1 MNHPPR
7 LLALVVPPVERVEGF
22 GVQPGPAE
30 RSVTSMSGCRVG
42 LPLDTV
48 TGEQVWSRNEISTSG
63 PLSRPPPT
71 FELVDRSCNGSVSSL
86 RWCAR
91 RPVTR
96 KRCPSTRT
104 S

>member
-71 FELVDRSCNGSVSSL
+71 LSWSTGRVTGAFRVSGGAHGG
-86 RWCAR
+86 R
-91 RPVTR
+91 
-96 KRCPSTRT
+96 
-104 S
+104 